1 MKLTALTLSQEVDTM
16 CNLSA
21 GIYERGRLETLRNDV
36 KNAMESFH
44 LSMEDAMNGLK
55 VTQEEQ
61 DILRKMDWLSVT
73 K

>member
-1 MKLTALTLSQEVDTM
+1 M

-21 GIYERGRLETLRNDV
+21 GIYAEGKQDGIQEGIQKGSLERLMDDV

-61 DILRKMDWLSVT
+61 AILRTML
-73 K
+73 

>member
-1 MKLTALTLSQEVDTM
+1 M

-21 GIYERGRLETLRNDV
+21 GIYEQGKQEGRIERLMDDV
-36 KNAMESFH
+36 KNDMESFH